1 MKITKREVIF
11 SVAIVCLMLVF
22 GIMISGKISDSLMNQ
37 YQEYNTALQIDNNSS
52 LFEYGMRTN
61 IGNAFVYGELAAV
74 DSVTYPEIGGEYA
87 SATKVTERYTKHTRT
102 VTKTRTVNGKTET
115 YTETETYWTWDEID
129 RDHIH
134 VSTIQFL
141 NREFPYGTI
150 DYFPESYITTLYAGF
165 HLRNVYYGSALLY
178 EGTLYANLAD
188 NTITKTSF
196 YCDRTI
202 NETIEHLETEWQL
215 VLFWVFW
222 IALTGF
228 VVWGFY
234 YIDNR
239 WLE

>member
-11 SVAIVCLMLVF
+11 SVVIVCLMLVF

-37 YQEYNTALQIDNNSS
+37 YQEYNTALQIDNDSS

-74 DSVTYPEIGGEYA
+74 DSVTYPEIGGAYA
-87 SATKVTERYTKHTRT
+87 SATKVTERYTQHTRT

-129 RDHIH
+129 RDHVH

-150 DYFPESYITTLYAGF
+150 DYFPESYITTLDAGF
-165 HLRNVYYGSALLY
+165 HLRDVYYGSALLY

-188 NTITKTSF
+188 NTITETSF

-215 VLFWVFW
+215 VLFWIFW